1 MEEAAKRDH
10 RVVGKHQDLFHHHIL
25 SPGSTFF
32 FPQGTK
38 IYNKLVD
45 FMRREYRV
53 RGYQEVI
60 SPNMF
65 NLKLWK
71 TSGHYKN
78 YKDNIFLFKVE
89 N

>member
-1 MEEAAKRDH
+1 M
-10 RVVGKHQDLFHHHIL
+10 FHTL
-25 SPGSTFF
+25 SPGSCFWF
-32 FPQGTK
+32 QPGAHVF
-38 IYNKLVD
+38 NKLID
-45 FMRREYRV
+45 FMRNQYKV

-60 SPNMF
+60 SPNIY

-78 YKDNIFLFKVE
+78 YKE

>member
-53 RGYQEVI
+53 RGY
-60 SPNMF
+60 
-65 NLKLWK
+65 
-71 TSGHYKN
+71 
-78 YKDNIFLFKVE
+78 
-89 N
+89 

>member
-10 RVVGKHQDLFHHHIL
+10 RVVGKHQDLFHFHHL
-25 SPGSTFF
+25 SPGSGFWY
-32 FPQGTK
+32 PHGAK
-38 IYNKLVD
+38 IYNKLID
-45 FMRREYRV
+45 LIRTEYRV
-53 RGYQEVI
+53 RGYNEVI
-60 SPNMF
+60 SPNMY

-78 YKDNIFLFKVE
+78 YKDNIFLFKIE